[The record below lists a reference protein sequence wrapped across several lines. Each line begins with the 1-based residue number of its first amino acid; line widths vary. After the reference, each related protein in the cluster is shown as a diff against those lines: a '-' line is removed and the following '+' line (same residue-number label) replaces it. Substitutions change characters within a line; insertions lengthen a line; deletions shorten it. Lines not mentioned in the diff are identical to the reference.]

1 VTVTAVTPALA
12 ARRRRG
18 WWRRVTV
25 VAGKE
30 LVDHFRDRRSL
41 VLALLYPLLGPFLL
55 GGSLYVAG
63 NILTADSEVQA
74 LRLPALGIEH
84 APAFVDYLAEREIE
98 LVPAARS
105 PAAMVREGEAPIS
118 FEIPP
123 QAAAQDRFTLRIYVD
138 FANLDNLQ
146 VSSQVA
152 NIIADYNRHRAEEM
166 AHAAGLRED
175 FLVTVDIDQISVSRP
190 PNMAVFLYNLMPP
203 LILFMIFLAGVHVSI
218 DMTAGERER
227 GSLEPL
233 LITPVERSAVLLA
246 KAIVGF
252 LMTALNMAVNLAGFR
267 VLLWLAAAA
276 HEHMSAPPEVGT
288 FVAIYLIALPLM
300 ALAVALQVAIAL
312 ISRSMKEAQ
321 IYLGLLPLVPALP
334 GMILVFSPLR
344 PSDALAAV
352 PLLGQLTLFNQLVAG
367 EPVALLHVLLGV
379 ATTTALTALV
389 FWHAAH
395 LFQREKLL
403 FGA

>member
-1 VTVTAVTPALA
+1 VTVTVALA
-12 ARRRRG
+12 APAARLHRG
-18 WWRRVTV
+18 WWRRVAV
-25 VAGKE
+25 VVRKE
-30 LVDHFRDRRSL
+30 LLDHFRDRRSL

-55 GGSLYVAG
+55 GGSLYVTG
-63 NILTADSEVQA
+63 NILTADSEMQA
-74 LRLPALGIEH
+74 LRLPALGLEH
-84 APAFVDYLAEREIE
+84 APDFVDYLAGRQIE

-105 PAAMVREGEAPIS
+105 PATMVREGEAPIS

-123 QAAAQDRFTLRIYVD
+123 EAAEQDRFTLRIYVD
-138 FANLDNLQ
+138 FSNLDNLQ

-152 NIIADYNRHRAEEM
+152 KIIADYNRHRAAEM
-166 AHAAGLRED
+166 ARAAGLRED
-175 FLVTVDIDQISVSRP
+175 FLVTVDITQVSVSRP
-190 PNMAVFLYNLMPP
+190 PDMAVFLYNLMPP
-203 LILFMIFLAGVHVSI
+203 LIMFMIFLAGVHLSI
-218 DMTAGERER
+218 DMTVGERER

-233 LITPVERSAVLLA
+233 LITPVERTAMLLA

-267 VLLWLAAAA
+267 VILWLASAA
-276 HEHMSAPPEVGT
+276 HEHMSAPPEVGA
-288 FVAIYLIALPLM
+288 FVAIYLIALPVM
-300 ALAVALQVAIAL
+300 AFAVALQVAIAI

-352 PLLGQLTLFNQLVAG
+352 PLLGQVTLFNQLVAG
-367 EPVALLHVLLGV
+367 QPVALFHVLLGV
-379 ATTTALTALV
+379 ATTTALAALV

-403 FGA
+403 FAA